1 MRAGLPGRDGLGCG
15 WTNHWV
21 DMSVGTSVVSEELLV
36 SSSPPLSRPLPRLG
50 KTPWVPAVQ
59 VQGTWGVQEPQGHFG
74 LSDGLA

>member
-1 MRAGLPGRDGLGCG
+1 MIAGFPGRDGPGCG

-21 DMSVGTSVVSEELLV
+21 DMSLGLSVVSEELFV

-59 VQGTWGVQEPQGHFG
+59 EQEVWGVQEPQGHLG
-74 LSDGLA
+74 LSE